1 MSFEGHVF
9 GYEPFFPFRTREI
22 QRQSGPVGSD
32 NKPMYELEKEGVYL
46 LVVYVAAI
54 SNTRPVEARVHVE
67 MQSPTGGFL
76 SVTDWPLLPFYGVS
90 PLPSLKYPSYN
101 VWGVCGAGTLLAEC
115 LSLHWRGILRIR
127 FWIGEFCLFD
137 LNPSR

>member
-46 LVVYVAAI
+46 LVVHVAAI

-90 PLPSLKYPSYN
+90 LLPSL
-101 VWGVCGAGTLLAEC
+101 VHTQI
-115 LSLHWRGILRIR
+115 SLRPCVGCIWYWDSPG
-127 FWIGEFCLFD
+127 
-137 LNPSR
+137 

>member
-46 LVVYVAAI
+46 LVVHVAAI

-90 PLPSLKYPSYN
+90 PLPSQ
-101 VWGVCGAGTLLAEC
+101 
-115 LSLHWRGILRIR
+115 LSLRQCVGCIWRWDSPG
-127 FWIGEFCLFD
+127 
-137 LNPSR
+137 